1 MPNTALEGREA
12 AEPSSWRG
20 GSAGSPRGGHAP
32 THAHAALA
40 RLDGPLDG
48 RRPTNRPAPRA
59 NHAIPPL
66 TSGRQSGPK
75 FSLNRSST
83 CETPLSSGSARV
95 CPSSFAPWT
104 FLAGRVFSGPQAEDP
119 PHSEAPRW
127 TVRTSGP
134 AKGRGPRRQ
143 VRWRAPPSQEK
154 TGLPY
159 SGAAVGRPL
168 RASAMLP
175 AMLSAASIA
184 HSPWSGQV
192 PPPRILPRALTGPA
206 LRLVA
211 LQDECPAGCTRV
223 GPGPVVHGDPMF
235 KINGTGRHFWINS
248 GTLTPLLTWRCVDN
262 ITDVVLAGKTTTRP
276 ESGDQ
281 WFTQLVFSQ
290 DGEEVLNLEASEG
303 AETIRAFGRHLNRAG
318 DVRALAARCPALA
331 CPAPCGAFSTK
342 SLRSHRFRV
351 PRRHAVPLRGHGAL
365 VEGGP
370 CVQDGL

>member
-1 MPNTALEGREA
+1 
-12 AEPSSWRG
+12 
-20 GSAGSPRGGHAP
+20 
-32 THAHAALA
+32 
-40 RLDGPLDG
+40 
-48 RRPTNRPAPRA
+48 
-59 NHAIPPL
+59 
-66 TSGRQSGPK
+66 
-75 FSLNRSST
+75 
-83 CETPLSSGSARV
+83 
-95 CPSSFAPWT
+95 
-104 FLAGRVFSGPQAEDP
+104 
-119 PHSEAPRW
+119 
-127 TVRTSGP
+127 
-134 AKGRGPRRQ
+134 
-143 VRWRAPPSQEK
+143 
-154 TGLPY
+154 
-159 SGAAVGRPL
+159 
-168 RASAMLP
+168 MLP

-318 DVRALAARCPALA
+318 DVRALAASALPRACPHPAVALA
-331 CPAPCGAFSTK
+331 PSRCALTVCAIRTATQYHYEVMALSLKEDNTFKTGYEVKLGIGDVKMNIFFRPAAKFDARADRQKYFHLNLEFDSAVPERATGIFAELAGTRELSHATRALLKTPPKAIALPQHSQCLCPPPAPPPPPPPPPPGAPSPPAELGEKRSRAMTTLNWEKMSMVKATK
-342 SLRSHRFRV
+342 TLWGQGGALSSLRGLLGGREE
-351 PRRHAVPLRGHGAL
+351 L
-365 VEGGP
+365 VRSA
-370 CVQDGL
+370 

>member
-1 MPNTALEGREA
+1 MA
-12 AEPSSWRG
+12 
-20 GSAGSPRGGHAP
+20 
-32 THAHAALA
+32 
-40 RLDGPLDG
+40 
-48 RRPTNRPAPRA
+48 
-59 NHAIPPL
+59 
-66 TSGRQSGPK
+66 
-75 FSLNRSST
+75 RSSAST
-83 CETPLSSGSARV
+83 DRQRAKHLSVRGLSGSV
-95 CPSSFAPWT
+95 LLGPWT
-104 FLAGRVFSGPQAEDP
+104 FLAGRVFSGA
-119 PHSEAPRW
+119 HAKKILHILKLRGGRFAPAGQRREETPSASPLASSPLARKNW
-127 TVRTSGP
+127 V
-134 AKGRGPRRQ
+134 ALFGRCR
-143 VRWRAPPSQEK
+143 
-154 TGLPY
+154 
-159 SGAAVGRPL
+159 GAPL

-331 CPAPCGAFSTK
+331 CA
-342 SLRSHRFRV
+342 LRC
-351 PRRHAVPLRGHGAL
+351 L
-365 VEGGP
+365 
-370 CVQDGL
+370 

>member
-1 MPNTALEGREA
+1 
-12 AEPSSWRG
+12 
-20 GSAGSPRGGHAP
+20 
-32 THAHAALA
+32 
-40 RLDGPLDG
+40 
-48 RRPTNRPAPRA
+48 
-59 NHAIPPL
+59 
-66 TSGRQSGPK
+66 
-75 FSLNRSST
+75 
-83 CETPLSSGSARV
+83 
-95 CPSSFAPWT
+95 
-104 FLAGRVFSGPQAEDP
+104 
-119 PHSEAPRW
+119 
-127 TVRTSGP
+127 
-134 AKGRGPRRQ
+134 
-143 VRWRAPPSQEK
+143 
-154 TGLPY
+154 
-159 SGAAVGRPL
+159 
-168 RASAMLP
+168 MLP

>member
-1 MPNTALEGREA
+1 
-12 AEPSSWRG
+12 
-20 GSAGSPRGGHAP
+20 
-32 THAHAALA
+32 
-40 RLDGPLDG
+40 
-48 RRPTNRPAPRA
+48 
-59 NHAIPPL
+59 
-66 TSGRQSGPK
+66 
-75 FSLNRSST
+75 
-83 CETPLSSGSARV
+83 
-95 CPSSFAPWT
+95 
-104 FLAGRVFSGPQAEDP
+104 
-119 PHSEAPRW
+119 
-127 TVRTSGP
+127 
-134 AKGRGPRRQ
+134 
-143 VRWRAPPSQEK
+143 
-154 TGLPY
+154 
-159 SGAAVGRPL
+159 
-168 RASAMLP
+168 MLP

-192 PPPRILPRALTGPA
+192 PPPRILPRALTDPA

-318 DVRALAARCPALA
+318 DVRALAASALPVLA
-331 CPAPCGAFSTK
+331 CT
-342 SLRSHRFRV
+342 LRL
-351 PRRHAVPLRGHGAL
+351 P
-365 VEGGP
+365 
-370 CVQDGL
+370 